1 MKDSVLNRREMKK
14 KARSALKLNYFACIA
29 VCFIMVFLAGEYSTT
44 VQGISMW
51 DMTHVADLKYSP
63 EQKKEIVQDMV
74 ANGLTAEETDK
85 KWHINNVDAV
95 KKWKK
100 TFEDFGLE
108 GLNSKEVTFFGTTG
122 DGSTINTLLGAFSI
136 TKSAKERLELSAS
149 VKGSTIGEIL
159 PVFDN
164 FERALAAE
172 TEDTNYK
179 AGVEMIF
186 KQFGDMLTK
195 LGVEIIDPIGQTFD
209 PNIANAVN
217 QIEDE
222 NLGEN
227 EVAQVFQKGY
237 KIGDKVI
244 RYAMVVVANP

>member
-1 MKDSVLNRREMKK
+1 MSD
-14 KARSALKLNYFACIA
+14 
-29 VCFIMVFLAGEYSTT
+29 
-44 VQGISMW
+44 
-51 DMTHVADLKYSP
+51 
-63 EQKKEIVQDMV
+63 EIKQELDQEETN
-74 ANGLTAEETDK
+74 AAEAEETVQQDQESEAEQAEETAQPQESEETEQQQEQEPTEEKKLRKELEESKDK
-85 KWHINNVDAV
+85 YLRLMAEYDNFRKR
-95 KKWKK
+95 
-100 TFEDFGLE
+100 
-108 GLNSKEVTFFGTTG
+108 
-122 DGSTINTLLGAFSI
+122 
-136 TKSAKERLELSAS
+136 SAKERLELSAT
-149 VKGSTIGEIL
+149 VKGNTISEIL

-195 LGVEIIDPIGQTFD
+195 LGVEMIDPLGQTFD

-222 NLGEN
+222 KYGEN

>member
-1 MKDSVLNRREMKK
+1 MNKERQANDLSKEKEMENEKKLEEEVLE
-14 KARSALKLNYFACIA
+14 
-29 VCFIMVFLAGEYSTT
+29 E
-44 VQGISMW
+44 
-51 DMTHVADLKYSP
+51 
-63 EQKKEIVQDMV
+63 
-74 ANGLTAEETDK
+74 TAEESAEQTSEETADAEAETAQEDAAAEEKEPELTEEEKLKKELEESKDK
-85 KWHINNVDAV
+85 YLRLMAEYDNFRKR
-95 KKWKK
+95 
-100 TFEDFGLE
+100 
-108 GLNSKEVTFFGTTG
+108 
-122 DGSTINTLLGAFSI
+122 
-136 TKSAKERLELSAS
+136 SAKERLDLSATI
-149 VKGSTIGEIL
+149 KGNTIGEIL

>member
-1 MKDSVLNRREMKK
+1 MGSKK
-14 KARSALKLNYFACIA
+14 KNENEQELEQELTEEKVTPSGEENCEAEAEKAEAQTEQQSPDEQAPEQDKAPEPTEEEKLRKELDESKDKYLRLMAEYDNFRKRSA
-29 VCFIMVFLAGEYSTT
+29 
-44 VQGISMW
+44 Q
-51 DMTHVADLKYSP
+51 
-63 EQKKEIVQDMV
+63 
-74 ANGLTAEETDK
+74 
-85 KWHINNVDAV
+85 
-95 KKWKK
+95 
-100 TFEDFGLE
+100 
-108 GLNSKEVTFFGTTG
+108 
-122 DGSTINTLLGAFSI
+122 
-136 TKSAKERLELSAS
+136 ERLELSAT
-149 VKGSTIGEIL
+149 VKGNTIGEIL

-222 NLGEN
+222 NYGEN

>member
-1 MKDSVLNRREMKK
+1 MSD
-14 KARSALKLNYFACIA
+14 
-29 VCFIMVFLAGEYSTT
+29 
-44 VQGISMW
+44 
-51 DMTHVADLKYSP
+51 
-63 EQKKEIVQDMV
+63 EIKQELDQEETN
-74 ANGLTAEETDK
+74 AAEAEETVQQDQESEAEQAEETAQPQESEETEQQQEQEPTEEEKLRKELEESKDK
-85 KWHINNVDAV
+85 YLRLMAEYDNFRKR
-95 KKWKK
+95 
-100 TFEDFGLE
+100 
-108 GLNSKEVTFFGTTG
+108 
-122 DGSTINTLLGAFSI
+122 
-136 TKSAKERLELSAS
+136 SAKERLELSAT
-149 VKGSTIGEIL
+149 VKGNTISEIL

-195 LGVEIIDPIGQTFD
+195 LGVEMIDPLGQTFD

-222 NLGEN
+222 KYGEN